1 MARQVTFWLCREGSD
16 GAASDT
22 DEAEELGPE
31 RVYLIGVAVKGLQKR
46 YGYSI
51 EDSLQ
56 ELARLADAAG
66 LEVGCCLVMKPSCL
80 TAATRKASALSR
92 LALMHVRGVVKD

>member
-1 MARQVTFWLCREGSD
+1 MARQVSFGLCREGSD

-31 RVYLIGVAVKGLQKR
+31 RVYLIGVAVKGRQKR

-66 LEVGCCLVMKPSCL
+66 LEVGCCVVMKPL
-80 TAATRKASALSR
+80 
-92 LALMHVRGVVKD
+92 